1 MDNTKLRGVLED
13 VGFTK
18 GESKIYLALLE
29 LGESKVGPL
38 IKSSGISRSKVYDIL
53 KEIMSE
59 IMNFKKSNKLKDG
72 DGYGILWLFCMLEK
86 DLNINIWDEDL
97 KGLKTINDL
106 TLIVTHELIRN
117 KKR

>member
-1 MDNTKLRGVLED
+1 MTDQQIKNKILKLKKIDNLTYNKC
-13 VGFTK
+13 
-18 GESKIYLALLE
+18 
-29 LGESKVGPL
+29 
-38 IKSSGISRSKVYDIL
+38 YDIL